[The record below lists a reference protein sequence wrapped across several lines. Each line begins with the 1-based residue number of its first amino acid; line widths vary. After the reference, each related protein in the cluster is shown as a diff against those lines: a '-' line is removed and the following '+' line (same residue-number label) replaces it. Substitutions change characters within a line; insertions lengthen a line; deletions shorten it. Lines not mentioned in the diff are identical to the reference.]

1 MIVYVLAGAAAAAAP
16 LLWLLRRAVR
26 ATRAAE
32 LRTGDAEAS
41 ARAAVARADAAEQ
54 HSRAADGTARAAEA
68 TARAAEAAAR
78 AAEDRAAAASA
89 RADAAE
95 ERTHAADIAARTA
108 EAHRTVADARY
119 AAAVRELGH
128 LAHER
133 LPAAT
138 TALTHP
144 RTPVP
149 GPLDVTGGTEE
160 LQHALES
167 ALTAAVRAVLAER
180 DRTDAAARAA
190 LRGAASKI
198 QALLIQVRSLLE
210 EIQLSVDD
218 PRLLA
223 LDFRNE
229 LTLRRVQSLAVL
241 SGAWPGMTREDSPLA
256 ELCVGAQSRVAGYAR
271 IEITNHLREP
281 RLAVAARAAEPV
293 AIALAE
299 ILGNATAYSHPETRV
314 VVSIEQ
320 GSSGALVVVDDMGV
334 GMEPDQLERA
344 GDLLGGQAEVLLT
357 ELGDPPQAGFA
368 VIGLLCRQFGFGCR
382 VEPSPYG
389 GVRAILRLPADLLT
403 LTDPAAPLSALA
415 PRPITQTTPVFDEGD
430 ALPTRKR
437 RSPRV
442 PQQDAPP
449 ALPSP
454 AGSTPDRAR
463 SAWSALQSGTLAGRS
478 AVHRSP
484 GPDGPAAPEGVET
497 P

>member
-1 MIVYVLAGAAAAAAP
+1 MVEIVLALLAGAALAGGP
-16 LLWLLRRAVR
+16 LLWSARRASR
-26 ATRAAE
+26 TARTAAHRAA
-32 LRTGDAEAS
+32 DAEN
-41 ARAAVARADAAEQ
+41 RADAATRRALAAEEGA
-54 HSRAADGTARAAEA
+54 RAADARGRAAEA
-68 TARAAEAAAR
+68 RQTL
-78 AAEDRAAAASA
+78 
-89 RADAAE
+89 
-95 ERTHAADIAARTA
+95 
-108 EAHRTVADARY
+108 ADARF
-119 AAAVRELGH
+119 AAALRETAH
-128 LAHER
+128 LAQER
-133 LPAAT
+133 LPAAA

-149 GPLDVTGGTEE
+149 GPLDPATGTDE
-160 LQHALES
+160 LHRALDT
-167 ALTAAVRAVLAER
+167 ALAAAVRAVLAER
-180 DRTDAAARAA
+180 ERTDAAARAA

-256 ELCVGAQSRVAGYAR
+256 ELCVGAQSRVSGYAR
-271 IEITNHLREP
+271 VEITNHLREP

-344 GDLLGGQAEVLLT
+344 GDLLDGQAEVLLT

-415 PRPITQTTPVFDEGD
+415 PRPITQTAPVFDAGD

-437 RSPRV
+437 RAPRI
-442 PQQDAPP
+442 PRQDAG
-449 ALPSP
+449 AP
-454 AGSTPDRAR
+454 AGHAPLAAPTGQTPDRAR
-463 SAWSALQSGTLAGRS
+463 TAWSALQSGTLAGRS
-478 AVHRSP
+478 AADPTTSTE
-484 GPDGPAAPEGVET
+484 GPAATEGVDT

>member
-1 MIVYVLAGAAAAAAP
+1 MVVIVLALLAGAALTAGP
-16 LLWLLRRAVR
+16 LLWALRRAAR
-26 ATRAAE
+26 TTRAAE
-32 LRTGDAEAS
+32 QRAADADLS
-41 ARAAVARADAAEQ
+41 ARAAAARGDAAEQRGRAADAAARTAQDRADAA
-54 HSRAADGTARAAEA
+54 DARAE
-68 TARAAEAAAR
+68 
-78 AAEDRAAAASA
+78 
-89 RADAAE
+89 AAE
-95 ERTHAADIAARTA
+95 ERVDAADTSARTA
-108 EAHRTVADARY
+108 DAHRTVADARY
-119 AAAVRELGH
+119 AAAVRELVH

-149 GPLDVTGGTEE
+149 GPLETTGGTEE
-160 LQHALES
+160 LHHALDS
-167 ALTAAVRAVLAER
+167 TLTAAVRAVLAER
-180 DRTDAAARAA
+180 ERTDAAARAA

-229 LTLRRVQSLAVL
+229 LTLRRVQALAVL
-241 SGAWPGMTREDSPLA
+241 SGSWPGMTREDSPLA

-334 GMEPDQLERA
+334 GMEPDQLERT
-344 GDLLGGQAEVLLT
+344 GDLLDGQAEVLLT

-415 PRPITQTTPVFDEGD
+415 PRPITQTTPVFDAGD

-442 PQQDAPP
+442 PQQDAPST
-449 ALPSP
+449 LPSP

-478 AVHRSP
+478 AAHRSP
-484 GPDGPAAPEGVET
+484 GPEGSAAPEGVEI

>member
-1 MIVYVLAGAAAAAAP
+1 MIVYVLAGAALAAVP
-16 LLWLLRRAVR
+16 LLWLLRRAAR
-26 ATRAAE
+26 ATRAAD
-32 LRTGDAEAS
+32 LRTADADTS
-41 ARAAVARADAAEQ
+41 ARAAHARADAAEQ
-54 HSRAADGTARAAEA
+54 RARAADGTAH
-68 TARAAEAAAR
+68 AAEAAAR
-78 AAEDRAAAASA
+78 TAEDRAGAADA

-95 ERTHAADIAARTA
+95 ERARAADASARAA
-108 EAHRTVADARY
+108 EAHRTVAETRY
-119 AAAVRELGH
+119 TAAVRELAH

-133 LPAAT
+133 LPATT

-149 GPLDVTGGTEE
+149 GPLDATGGTEE
-160 LQHALES
+160 LHHALES
-167 ALTAAVRAVLAER
+167 TLTAAVRAVLAER

-256 ELCVGAQSRVAGYAR
+256 ELCVGAQSRVSGYAR

-334 GMEPDQLERA
+334 GMEPDQLERTA
-344 GDLLGGQAEVLLT
+344 DLLGGQAEVLLT

-403 LTDPAAPLSALA
+403 LTDPVAPLSALA
-415 PRPITQTTPVFDEGD
+415 PRPITQTTPVFDAGD

-442 PQQDAPP
+442 PQQDAPS

-478 AVHRSP
+478 AVHRNP
-484 GPDGPAAPEGVET
+484 GPEGPAAPEGVET

>member
-1 MIVYVLAGAAAAAAP
+1 MVVIVLALLAGAALTAGP
-16 LLWLLRRAVR
+16 LLWSARRA
-26 ATRAAE
+26 AHTARAAE
-32 LRTGDAEAS
+32 QRAADAEQRCAD
-41 ARAAVARADAAEQ
+41 AERRAADADNRARTATARADAAED
-54 HSRAADGTARAAEA
+54 RAHGAETEARA
-68 TARAAEAAAR
+68 
-78 AAEDRAAAASA
+78 
-89 RADAAE
+89 
-95 ERTHAADIAARTA
+95 A

-133 LPAAT
+133 LPAAA
-138 TALTHP
+138 TALNHP

-149 GPLDVTGGTEE
+149 GPLDTTGGTDE
-160 LQHALES
+160 LHHALDT

-180 DRTDAAARAA
+180 ERTDAAARAA

-320 GSSGALVVVDDMGV
+320 GSAGALVVVDDMGV

-344 GDLLGGQAEVLLT
+344 GDLLDGQAEVLLT

-368 VIGLLCRQFGFGCR
+368 VVGLLCRQFGFGCR

-415 PRPITQTTPVFDEGD
+415 PRPITQTTPVFDAGD

-442 PQQDAPP
+442 PQQDAPSP
-449 ALPSP
+449 LPSP

-478 AVHRSP
+478 AAHLSP
-484 GPDGPAAPEGVET
+484 GPEGPAAPEGVET

>member
-1 MIVYVLAGAAAAAAP
+1 MVEIVLALLAGAALTAGP
-16 LLWLLRRAVR
+16 LLWSVRRAVR
-26 ATRAAE
+26 TARAANRRAAE
-32 LRTGDAEAS
+32 TDNRAQGAEVR
-41 ARAAVARADAAEQ
+41 ARAAENRARTGEE
-54 HSRAADGTARAAEA
+54 RARAAEA
-68 TARAAEAAAR
+68 RAHAAEARHTLAEARLTAAAR
-78 AAEDRAAAASA
+78 EF
-89 RADAAE
+89 
-95 ERTHAADIAARTA
+95 T
-108 EAHRTVADARY
+108 
-119 AAAVRELGH
+119 H

-133 LPAAT
+133 LPAAA

-149 GPLDVTGGTEE
+149 GPLDTAGGNEE
-160 LQHALES
+160 LHRALD
-167 ALTAAVRAVLAER
+167 AVLTAAVRAALAER
-180 DRTDAAARAA
+180 ERTDAAARAA

-210 EIQLSVDD
+210 EVQLSVDD

-314 VVSIEQ
+314 VVAIEQ

-344 GDLLGGQAEVLLT
+344 GDLLDGQAEVLLT

-389 GVRAILRLPADLLT
+389 GVRAILRLPAELLT
-403 LTDPAAPLSALA
+403 LTDPANPLSALA
-415 PRPITQTTPVFDEGD
+415 PRPITQSAPVFDAGD

-437 RSPRV
+437 RTPRV
-442 PQQDAPP
+442 PQQDAPS
-449 ALPSP
+449 PSP
-454 AGSTPDRAR
+454 PRRAPPR
-463 SAWSALQSGTLAGRS
+463 RPPPRRAPPPT
-478 AVHRSP
+478 
-484 GPDGPAAPEGVET
+484 GPAARGRHSSPAPPPDAVPSTAPRAPRGPPHPKE
-497 P
+497 

>member
-1 MIVYVLAGAAAAAAP
+1 MVRPARRPHRPSRHPARRREREPRPGRRGPRPGRREPRPHRRGALP
-16 LLWLLRRAVR
+16 RRRGPGAR
-26 ATRAAE
+26 RRGPAH
-32 LRTGDAEAS
+32 LAEA
-41 ARAAVARADAAEQ
+41 RL
-54 HSRAADGTARAAEA
+54 
-68 TARAAEAAAR
+68 
-78 AAEDRAAAASA
+78 
-89 RADAAE
+89 
-95 ERTHAADIAARTA
+95 
-108 EAHRTVADARY
+108 
-119 AAAVRELGH
+119 AAAVREFTH

-133 LPAAT
+133 LPAAA

-149 GPLDVTGGTEE
+149 GPLDTAGGNEE
-160 LQHALES
+160 LHRALD
-167 ALTAAVRAVLAER
+167 AVLAAALRAALAER
-180 DRTDAAARAA
+180 ERTDAAARAA

-314 VVSIEQ
+314 VVAVEQ

-344 GDLLGGQAEVLLT
+344 GDLLDGQAEVLLT

-415 PRPITQTTPVFDEGD
+415 PRPITQSAPVFDAGD

-437 RSPRV
+437 RTPRV
-442 PQQDAPP
+442 PQQDAASPRTQRQD
-449 ALPSP
+449 APSP
-454 AGSTPDRAR
+454 LPAPATTTPDRAR
-463 SAWSALQSGTLAGRS
+463 SAWSALQSGTAAGRS
-478 AVHRSP
+478 AADRP
-484 GPDGPAAPEGVET
+484 AAPQGPAAPEGVET

>member
-1 MIVYVLAGAAAAAAP
+1 MVEIVLALLAGAALTAGP
-16 LLWLLRRAVR
+16 LLWSARRAVR
-26 ATRAAE
+26 T
-32 LRTGDAEAS
+32 
-41 ARAAVARADAAEQ
+41 ARAAGRRATDAENRADGAVQRALAAEENA
-54 HSRAADGTARAAEA
+54 RAADGRARAAEA
-68 TARAAEAAAR
+68 RHTVAEAR
-78 AAEDRAAAASA
+78 L
-89 RADAAE
+89 
-95 ERTHAADIAARTA
+95 
-108 EAHRTVADARY
+108 
-119 AAAVRELGH
+119 AAAVREAAH

-133 LPAAT
+133 LPAAA

-149 GPLDVTGGTEE
+149 GPLDPAAGAED
-160 LQHALES
+160 LHRALDA
-167 ALTAAVRAVLAER
+167 ALGAAVRAVLAER
-180 DRTDAAARAA
+180 ERTDAAARAA

-271 IEITNHLREP
+271 VEITNHLREP

-344 GDLLGGQAEVLLT
+344 GDLLDGQAEVLLT

-403 LTDPAAPLSALA
+403 LTDPGARLSALA
-415 PRPITQTTPVFDEGD
+415 PRPITQTAPVFDAGD

-437 RSPRV
+437 RAPRV
-442 PQQDAPP
+442 PQQDAPSTLP
-449 ALPSP
+449 AP

-463 SAWSALQSGTLAGRS
+463 SAWAALQSGTAAGRS
-478 AVHRSP
+478 AALDDPSP
-484 GPDGPAAPEGVET
+484 QGPAAPEGVET

>member
-1 MIVYVLAGAAAAAAP
+1 MIVLALLAGAALTAGP
-16 LLWLLRRAVR
+16 LLWSARRA
-26 ATRAAE
+26 A
-32 LRTGDAEAS
+32 
-41 ARAAVARADAAEQ
+41 
-54 HSRAADGTARAAEA
+54 HTARAAEQRAADAEQRCAAAERRAADADNRARTA
-68 TARAAEAAAR
+68 TARADD
-78 AAEDRAAAASA
+78 AEDRAHGADTEA
-89 RADAAE
+89 RA
-95 ERTHAADIAARTA
+95 A

-133 LPAAT
+133 IPAAA
-138 TALTHP
+138 TALNHP

-149 GPLDVTGGTEE
+149 GPLDTTGGTDE
-160 LQHALES
+160 LHHALDT

-180 DRTDAAARAA
+180 ERTDAAARAA

-320 GSSGALVVVDDMGV
+320 GSAGALVVVDDMGV

-344 GDLLGGQAEVLLT
+344 GDLLDGQAEVLLT

-368 VIGLLCRQFGFGCR
+368 VVGLLCRQFGFGCR

-415 PRPITQTTPVFDEGD
+415 PRPITQTTPVFDAGD

-442 PQQDAPP
+442 PQQDAPSP
-449 ALPSP
+449 LPSP

-478 AVHRSP
+478 AAHTSP
-484 GPDGPAAPEGVET
+484 GPEGPAAPEGVET

>member
-1 MIVYVLAGAAAAAAP
+1 MAEIVLALLAGAALAAGP
-16 LLWLLRRAVR
+16 LLWSARRA
-26 ATRAAE
+26 
-32 LRTGDAEAS
+32 
-41 ARAAVARADAAEQ
+41 AR
-54 HSRAADGTARAAEA
+54 TARAAEQRTRTA
-68 TARAAEAAAR
+68 EDAAGTARARAEAA
-78 AAEDRAAAASA
+78 EQ
-89 RADAAE
+89 
-95 ERTHAADIAARTA
+95 RTRSA
-108 EAHRTVADARY
+108 EAHGRTTEARLTAADGRY
-119 AAAVRELGH
+119 AAAVRELEH
-128 LAHER
+128 LAQQR
-133 LPAAT
+133 LPAAA

-149 GPLDVTGGTEE
+149 GPLETVPGSE
-160 LQHALES
+160 ALHR
-167 ALTAAVRAVLAER
+167 ALDAALAAAVRAQLAER
-180 DRTDAAARAA
+180 ERTDAAARAA

-210 EIQLSVDD
+210 EIQNSVDD

-271 IEITNHLREP
+271 VEITNHLREP

-334 GMEPDQLERA
+334 GMERDQLERA
-344 GDLLGGQAEVLLT
+344 GELLDGQAEVLLT

-403 LTDPAAPLSALA
+403 VADRAEPLSALA
-415 PRPITQTTPVFDEGD
+415 PRPITQTTPVFDAGD

-437 RSPRV
+437 RSPRAAG
-442 PQQDAPP
+442 QDAPP
-449 ALPSP
+449 ADPIP
-454 AGSTPDRAR
+454 APRTPDRAR
-463 SAWSALQSGTLAGRS
+463 ADWSALQSGTAAGRD
-478 AVHRSP
+478 AVR
-484 GPDGPAAPEGVET
+484 PADAPASEGVET